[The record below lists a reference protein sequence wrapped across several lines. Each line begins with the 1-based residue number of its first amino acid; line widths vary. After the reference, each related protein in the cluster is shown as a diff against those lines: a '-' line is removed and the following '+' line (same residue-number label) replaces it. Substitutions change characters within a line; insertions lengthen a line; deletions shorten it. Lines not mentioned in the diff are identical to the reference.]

1 MTQTLSNLKPSR
13 RGVLSA
19 AAGGAA
25 LATVPGLLGGVARA
39 ASPLTLLNVSYD
51 PTREL
56 YKEINA
62 AFAGYWKGKTG
73 QAVTINQSHNGS
85 GASARAVIDGLQAD
99 VVTLALADDIDQ
111 IARKAK
117 LLPLNWQT
125 RLPNNSTPYTS
136 TVVFLVH
143 KGNPW
148 KIHDWG
154 DLLKR
159 GISVITSNPKTSGG
173 GRWAYLAA
181 YAYGLS
187 KGGDAAAKDYIRRLY
202 QTVPVLDTGARGST
216 TTFAKRGLGDV
227 LLCWENEAYLTIGE
241 FGPNYEI
248 IYPSRSIYAEPP
260 VAVVDKNV
268 DRHKTRAVAEA
279 YLNFLYTAAAQDI
292 IGKHHFRPTLP
303 AAKAKYAGGFK
314 QIPMVTVN
322 DTFGGWANAS
332 KVHFA
337 DGGLFDQLYKPS

>member
-1 MTQTLSNLKPSR
+1 MTHILTHLQPSR
-13 RGVLSA
+13 RGVLA
-19 AAGGAA
+19 AAARGSALIAA
-25 LATVPGLLGGVARA
+25 PSLLGGVAQA

-56 YKEINA
+56 YKDINA
-62 AFAGYWKGKTG
+62 AFGGYWKSKTG
-73 QAVTINQSHNGS
+73 QAVTINQSHSGS

-99 VVTLALADDIDQ
+99 VVTLALAGDIDE
-111 IARKAK
+111 IALRAK
-117 LLPLNWQT
+117 LLPANWQS

-136 TVVFLVH
+136 TVVFLTH

-154 DLLKR
+154 DLLKP

-187 KGGDAAAKDYIRRLY
+187 KGGDAAARDYITRLY

-241 FGPNYEI
+241 FGPNFQI
-248 IYPSRSIYAEPP
+248 VYPSRSIYAEPP

-268 DRHKTRAVAEA
+268 DRHKTRALAEA
-279 YLNFLYTAAAQDI
+279 YLNFLYTPVAQDI
-292 IGKHHFRPTLP
+292 IGKHHFRPILP
-303 AAKAKYAGGFK
+303 AAKAKYASGFK

-322 DTFGGWANAS
+322 DTFGGWTKAS
-332 KVHFA
+332 KIHFA
-337 DGGLFDQLYKPS
+337 DGGLFDKLYKPS